1 MQLLQRRFF
10 SHTILS
16 EIIYCRYTI
25 NEEVN
30 ELIKS
35 NKNWKIHRPD
45 EEIVKNLMAELKLPS
60 LHAKILVSRGFQDPA
75 SVKKFL
81 TADASVLHD
90 PFLLYDMD
98 KAVSRIQAAIENS
111 EHIVVYGDYDADGV
125 TSVSVLTTA
134 LERLG
139 ADVTFVIPNRFEHG
153 YGPNSELFQEIAD
166 LGASLVI
173 TVDNGISGIEQ
184 TAFAKSIGLDIIITD
199 HHEIGESLPQADA
212 VIHPRHP
219 EGSYPFGEL
228 AGVGVA
234 FKLASAL
241 LGEAPLDLLEFAAI
255 GTVADLVPLLDE
267 NRYLVK
273 EGIRRLRMSS
283 RPGIQALAKIGG
295 TEQRQFT
302 EETLGFMVGPR
313 LNAPGRLGDA
323 DPAVELLKAE
333 DSAVATGIA
342 NELDRLNKERQAL
355 VNGITEEALSMI
367 EQDYG
372 AAIPYV
378 FVLAKEGWN
387 PGVIGIVASRLTEKF
402 HRPSIVLA
410 IDPSAKT
417 AKGSARSIDGFDLYQ
432 ELTKNKEIL
441 PHFGGHAMAAGMTLA
456 LADVDDLRDRLNKQ
470 AAQILTEE
478 QLIANVQIDVPLT
491 IDEIEVDVL
500 ESLELLRPFGMD
512 FPKPVYMVEQI
523 TVGSI
528 RKIGSAKNHLKLELE
543 DGASKLDAISFGAGD
558 LADEM
563 THGMSLTVTGDL
575 QVNEWNNFKKPQIL
589 IQDIRSDE
597 RQVFDLRGIR
607 DPLRWIH
614 TIPKENALY
623 IAFQPQTKTHFLPIL
638 QGREITLYEDRHS
651 VETIDHIVLLDIPVH
666 QEQLASLMNEYN
678 PGRIY
683 AHFYAPDSRYFDGIP
698 DRKEFGWYFSFL
710 KKRVT
715 FDLSSQAEQLAKH
728 KGWKLDTI
736 YFMSKVF
743 FDLGFV
749 KIENGVVT
757 IEPTAGKKDLAE
769 APAYQE
775 RKSQIEMEERLLYAP
790 YHELKLWFQKV
801 HQEIAVKEE
810 TVWT

>member
-1 MQLLQRRFF
+1 M
-10 SHTILS
+10 
-16 EIIYCRYTI
+16 
-25 NEEVN
+25 
-30 ELIKS
+30 IKS
-35 NKNWKIHRPD
+35 NKNWKVHRPD
-45 EEIVKNLMAELKLPS
+45 ESAVEKLMTELNLPS
-60 LHAKILVSRGFQDPA
+60 LHAKILASRGFQDPSA
-75 SVKKFL
+75 VKAFL
-81 TADASVLHD
+81 KTDAAVLHD

-98 KAVSRIQAAIENS
+98 KAVAIIRKAVENND
-111 EHIVVYGDYDADGV
+111 HIVVYGDYDADGV

-134 LERLG
+134 LERIG
-139 ADVTFVIPNRFEHG
+139 ADVSFIIPNRFEHG
-153 YGPNSELFQEIAD
+153 YGPNSELFQEISD
-166 LGASLVI
+166 LGASLII
-173 TVDNGISGIEQ
+173 TVDNGVSGIEQ

-219 EGSYPFGEL
+219 EGNYPFGEL

-234 FKLASAL
+234 FKLATAL
-241 LGEAPLDLLEFAAI
+241 LGDAPLDLLEFAAI

-267 NRYLVK
+267 NRFFVK

-355 VNGITEEALSMI
+355 VNGITEEALTMI
-367 EQDYG
+367 EEQYG
-372 AAIPYV
+372 SSIPHV

-387 PGVIGIVASRLTEKF
+387 PGVIGIVASRLTERF

-410 IDPSAKT
+410 IDPAAET
-417 AKGSARSIDGFDLYQ
+417 AKGSARSIEGFDLYQ
-432 ELTKNKEIL
+432 ELSKNKELL
-441 PHFGGHAMAAGMTLA
+441 PHFGGHTMAAGMTLA
-456 LADVDDLRDRLNKQ
+456 LSDVDALRDRLNEQAKQ
-470 AAQILTEE
+470 VLTDE
-478 QLIANVQIDVPLT
+478 QLIATVQIDVPLT

-500 ESLELLRPFGMD
+500 ESLEQLRPFGMA
-512 FPKPVYMVEQI
+512 FPKPMYMIEQI

-528 RKIGSAKNHLKLELE
+528 RKIGAAKNHLKLELE
-543 DGASKLDAISFGAGD
+543 DGASKLDAISFGSGE

-563 THGMSLTVTGDL
+563 THGMSLMVTGDL

-589 IQDIRSDE
+589 LQDIRSDE

-614 TIPKENALY
+614 TIPKDNALY
-623 IAFQPQTKTHFLPIL
+623 IAFQPQTKAHFLPIL
-638 QGREITLYEDRHS
+638 QGRDIVLYDERQADPAI
-651 VETIDHIVLLDIPVH
+651 EHIVLLDMPEQ
-666 QEQLASLMNEYN
+666 QEQLESLLSENN

-710 KKRVT
+710 KKRGT
-715 FDLSSQAEQLAKH
+715 FDLNEQAEQLAKH

-749 KIENGVVT
+749 KIENGVVI
-757 IEPTAGKKDLAE
+757 IEPTAGKRDLAE
-769 APAYQE
+769 APAYKE
-775 RKSQIEMEERLLYAP
+775 RKRQIEMEERMLYAP
-790 YHELKLWFQKV
+790 YQELKQWFQKV
-801 HQEIAVKEE
+801 HQEAAVKEE

>member
-1 MQLLQRRFF
+1 M
-10 SHTILS
+10 
-16 EIIYCRYTI
+16 
-25 NEEVN
+25 
-30 ELIKS
+30 IKS

-45 EEIVKNLMAELKLPS
+45 EAVVESLMTELKLPS
-60 LHAKILVSRGFQDPA
+60 LHAKILASRGFQNSEA
-75 SVKKFL
+75 VKKFL
-81 TADASVLHD
+81 TTDASVLHD

-98 KAVSRIQAAIENS
+98 KAIARIQAAIENG

-134 LERLG
+134 LERKG
-139 ADVTFVIPNRFEHG
+139 ADVSFVIPNRFEHG

-166 LGASLVI
+166 LGASLII

-199 HHEIGESLPQADA
+199 HHEIGESLPEADA

-219 EGSYPFGEL
+219 EGNYPFGEL

-234 FKLASAL
+234 FKLATAL

-267 NRYLVK
+267 NRYFVK

-302 EETLGFMVGPR
+302 EETIGFMVGPR

-323 DPAVELLKAE
+323 DPAVDLLKAE
-333 DSAVATGIA
+333 DNSVATGIA

-355 VNGITEEALSMI
+355 VNGITEEALTMI
-367 EQDYG
+367 EENYG
-372 AAIPYV
+372 SAIPHV

-410 IDPSAKT
+410 IDPVAET
-417 AKGSARSIDGFDLYQ
+417 AKGSARSIEGFDLYQ
-432 ELTKNKEIL
+432 ELSKNKELL

-456 LADVDDLRDRLNKQ
+456 LGDVDTLRERLNAQ
-470 AAQILTEE
+470 AAQVLTDD
-478 QLIANVQIDVPLT
+478 QLIATIQIDVPLT

-500 ESLELLRPFGMD
+500 ESLEQLRPFGMA
-512 FPKPVYMVEQI
+512 FPKPMYMIEQI

-543 DGASKLDAISFGAGD
+543 DGSSKLDAISFGSGE

-563 THGMSLTVTGDL
+563 THGMSLMVTGDL

-589 IQDIRSDE
+589 LQDIRSDE

-614 TIPKENALY
+614 TIPKENTLY

-638 QGREITLYEDRHS
+638 QGKEITMYEERQ
-651 VETIDHIVLLDIPVH
+651 VNGTIEHIVLLDMPEQ
-666 QEQLASLMNEYN
+666 QEQLESLLSEYD

-698 DRKEFGWYFSFL
+698 NRKDFGWYFSFL
-710 KKRVT
+710 KKRET
-715 FDLSSQAEQLAKH
+715 FNLTAQAEQLAKH

-749 KIENGVVT
+749 KIENGVVYV
-757 IEPTAGKKDLAE
+757 EPTAGKRDLAE
-769 APAYQE
+769 APAYHE
-775 RKSQIEMEERLLYAP
+775 RKSQIEMEERMLYAP
-790 YHELKLWFQKV
+790 YHELKQWFQKV
-801 HQEIAVKEE
+801 HQEIVIKEE

>member
-1 MQLLQRRFF
+1 M
-10 SHTILS
+10 
-16 EIIYCRYTI
+16 
-25 NEEVN
+25 
-30 ELIKS
+30 IKS
-35 NKNWKIHRPD
+35 NKNWKVHRPD
-45 EEIVKNLMAELKLPS
+45 KAIVEKLMTELNLPS
-60 LHAKILVSRGFQDPA
+60 LHAKILASRGFQDPSA
-75 SVKKFL
+75 VKAFL
-81 TADASVLHD
+81 TTDAANLHD

-98 KAVSRIQAAIENS
+98 KAVAIIRKAVDNN

-134 LERLG
+134 LERIG
-139 ADVTFVIPNRFEHG
+139 ADVSFVIPNRFEHG

-166 LGASLVI
+166 LGASLII
-173 TVDNGISGIEQ
+173 TVDNGVSGIEQ
-184 TAFAKSIGLDIIITD
+184 TAFAKTLGLDIIITD
-199 HHEIGESLPQADA
+199 HHEIGDTLPQADA
-212 VIHPRHP
+212 VLHPRHP
-219 EGSYPFGEL
+219 EGDYPFGEL

-234 FKLASAL
+234 FKLATAL

-267 NRYLVK
+267 NRFFVK

-283 RPGIQALAKIGG
+283 RPGIQALAAIGG

-333 DSAVATGIA
+333 DRAVASGIA

-355 VNGITEEALSMI
+355 VNGITEEALTMI
-367 EQDYG
+367 EEQYG
-372 AAIPYV
+372 SAIPYV

-387 PGVIGIVASRLTEKF
+387 PGVIGIVASRLTERF

-410 IDPSAKT
+410 IDPVAQT
-417 AKGSARSIDGFDLYQ
+417 AKGSARSIEGFDLYQ
-432 ELTKNKEIL
+432 ELSKNNELL
-441 PHFGGHAMAAGMTLA
+441 PHFGGHSMAAGMTLA
-456 LADVDDLRDRLNKQ
+456 LSDVDTLRERLNEQ
-470 AAQILTEE
+470 ASQVLTEE
-478 QLIANVQIDVPLT
+478 QLIATVQIDVPLT

-500 ESLELLRPFGMD
+500 ESLEQLRPFGMA
-512 FPKPVYMVEQI
+512 FPKPMYMLEQI

-528 RKIGSAKNHLKLELE
+528 RKIGAAKNHLKLELE
-543 DGASKLDAISFGAGD
+543 DGSSKLDAISFGSGD

-563 THGMSLTVTGDL
+563 THGMSLMVTGDL

-589 IQDIRSDE
+589 LQDIRSDE

-607 DPLRWIH
+607 DPLRWIY
-614 TIPKENALY
+614 TIPKEHALY
-623 IAFQPQTKTHFLPIL
+623 IAFEPQTKTHFLPIL
-638 QGREITLYEDRHS
+638 QGTDIVLYDERQED
-651 VETIDHIVLLDIPVH
+651 EGIEHIVLLDMPE
-666 QEQLASLMNEYN
+666 QEEQLQTLLSEYN

-683 AHFYAPDSRYFDGIP
+683 AHFYAPESRYFDGIP
-698 DRKEFGWYFSFL
+698 DRTEFGWYFSFL
-710 KKRVT
+710 KKRGS
-715 FDLSSQAEQLAKH
+715 FDLNAQAEQLAKH

-749 KIENGVVT
+749 KIENGVIM
-757 IEPTAGKKDLAE
+757 IEPTAGKRDLAE

-775 RKSQIEMEERLLYAP
+775 RKRQIEMEERMLYAP
-790 YHELKLWFQKV
+790 YQELKQWFQKV

>member
-1 MQLLQRRFF
+1 M
-10 SHTILS
+10 
-16 EIIYCRYTI
+16 
-25 NEEVN
+25 
-30 ELIKS
+30 IKS
-35 NKNWKIHRPD
+35 NKIWKIHRPD
-45 EEIVKNLMAELKLPS
+45 EKLVESFMKELKLPS
-60 LHAKILVSRGFQDPA
+60 LHAKILASRGFSDPA
-75 SVKKFL
+75 AVEKFL
-81 TADASVLHD
+81 ATDVTTLHD
-90 PFLLYDMD
+90 PFQMHDME
-98 KAVSRIQAAIENS
+98 KAVARIRTAIDMG

-125 TSVSVLTTA
+125 TSVSVLTSA

-139 ADVTFVIPNRFEHG
+139 AEVSFIIPNRFEHG

-166 LGASLVI
+166 FGAALII

-199 HHEIGESLPQADA
+199 HHEIGESLPEADA

-219 EGSYPFGEL
+219 EGNYPFGEL

-234 FKLASAL
+234 FKLATAL

-267 NRYLVK
+267 NRYFVK

-283 RPGIQALAKIGG
+283 RPGIQALARIGG

-333 DSAVATGIA
+333 ETTVATGIA

-355 VNGITEEALSMI
+355 VNGIADEALAMI
-367 EQDYG
+367 EEQYG
-372 AAIPYV
+372 SDIPYV

-387 PGVIGIVASRLTEKF
+387 PGVIGIVASRLTERF
-402 HRPSIVLA
+402 HRPSLVLS
-410 IDPSAKT
+410 IDPITQT
-417 AKGSARSIDGFDLYQ
+417 AKGSARSIEGFDLYQ
-432 ELTKNKEIL
+432 ELTKNKELL
-441 PHFGGHAMAAGMTLA
+441 PHFGGHAMAAGLTLA
-456 LADVDDLRDRLNKQ
+456 LSDVDNLRDRLNEQ
-470 AAQILTEE
+470 AAQVLTED
-478 QLIANVQIDVPLT
+478 QLIATVEIDVPLT
-491 IDEIEVDVL
+491 IDEIEVGVL
-500 ESLELLRPFGMD
+500 ESLEQLRPFGMD
-512 FPKPVYMVEQI
+512 FPKPVYMIENT

-528 RKIGSAKNHLKLELE
+528 RKIGAAKNHLKIELE
-543 DGASKLDAISFGAGD
+543 DGASKLDAISFGSGE

-563 THGMSLTVTGDL
+563 THGMSLIVTGDL

-589 IQDIRSDE
+589 LQDIRSDE

-607 DPLRWIH
+607 DPLRWMH
-614 TIPKENALY
+614 TIPAENVLH
-623 IAFQPQTKTHFLPIL
+623 IAFQPQTKTHFLPLL
-638 QGREITLYEDRHS
+638 QGREITLYTERKANQAI
-651 VETIDHIVLLDIPVH
+651 EHIVLLDIPEH
-666 QEQLASLMNEYN
+666 PRQIESLLSEYN
-678 PGRIY
+678 PGRVY
-683 AHFYAPDSRYFDGIP
+683 AHFYAPDSHYFDGLP
-698 DRKEFGWYFSFL
+698 DRQEFGWYFSFL
-710 KKRVT
+710 KKRGT
-715 FDLSSQAEQLAKH
+715 FDLSAQAEQLARH

-757 IEPTAGKKDLAE
+757 IEPTAGKRDLAE

-775 RKSQIEMEERLLYAP
+775 RKSQIEMEERMLYAP
-790 YHELKLWFQKV
+790 YHELKKWFQEV
-801 HQEIAVKEE
+801 QQETAVKEE

>member
-1 MQLLQRRFF
+1 MQRRFF
-10 SHTILS
+10 YQSESFRKTPGAGILS
-16 EIIYCRYTI
+16 V
-25 NEEVN
+25 EEVIA
-30 ELIKS
+30 LIKS
-35 NKNWKIHRPD
+35 SKNWKIHRPD
-45 EEIVKNLMAELKLPS
+45 EDVVQRLITELHLPS
-60 LHAKILVSRGFQDPA
+60 LHAKILASRGFMDPA
-75 SVKKFL
+75 TVKAFL
-81 TADASVLHD
+81 ATDATVLHD
-90 PFLLYDMD
+90 PFLLHDMGI
-98 KAVSRIQAAIENS
+98 AVARIQAAVEGG

-134 LERLG
+134 LERIG
-139 ADVTFVIPNRFEHG
+139 ADVSFVIPNRFEHG

-166 LGASLVI
+166 MGASLII
-173 TVDNGISGIEQ
+173 TVDNGVSGIEQ

-199 HHEIGESLPQADA
+199 HHEIGESLPLADA

-219 EGSYPFGEL
+219 EGNYPYGEL

-234 FKLASAL
+234 FKLATAL

-267 NRYLVK
+267 NRYFVK
-273 EGIRRLRMSS
+273 EGVRRLRMSS

-333 DSAVATGIA
+333 DSAVAMGIA

-355 VNGITEEALSMI
+355 VNGITEEALTMI
-367 EQDYG
+367 EDVNG
-372 AAIPYV
+372 SNIPHV

-410 IDPSAKT
+410 IDPVAET
-417 AKGSARSIDGFDLYQ
+417 AKGSARSIEGFDLYK
-432 ELTKNKEIL
+432 ELSKNKELL

-456 LADVDDLRDRLNKQ
+456 LSDVDTLRDRLNEQ
-470 AAQILTEE
+470 AKDVLTEQ
-478 QLIANVQIDVPLT
+478 QLVATVHIDVPLT

-500 ESLELLRPFGMD
+500 ESLEQLRPFGMA
-512 FPKPVYMVEQI
+512 FPKPIYMIENI

-528 RKIGSAKNHLKLELE
+528 RKIGAAKNHLKLELE
-543 DGASKLDAISFGAGD
+543 DGASKLDAISFGSGE

-563 THGMSLTVTGDL
+563 THGMSLMVTGDL

-589 IQDIRSDE
+589 LQDIRSDE

-607 DPLRWIH
+607 DPLRWVH
-614 TIPKENALY
+614 TIPKEHVRY
-623 IAFQPQTKTHFLPIL
+623 IAFQEQTKKHFTPIL
-638 QGREITLYEDRHS
+638 PGIEIMMYEDRQPDAS
-651 VETIDHIVLLDIPVH
+651 IEHIVLLDIPER
-666 QEQLASLMNEYN
+666 QEQLELLIGVYN

-683 AHFYAPDSRYFDGIP
+683 AHFYAPESRYFDGIP
-698 DRKEFGWYFSFL
+698 DRQTFGWYFSFL
-710 KKRVT
+710 KKRET
-715 FDLSSQAEQLAKH
+715 FDLNTQGEQLAKH

-749 KIENGVVT
+749 TIENGVIQSV
-757 IEPTAGKKDLAE
+757 PTAGKRDLAE

-775 RKSQIEMEERLLYAP
+775 RKRQIEMEERMLYAP
-790 YHELKLWFQKV
+790 YHELKQWFQKV
-801 HQEIAVKEE
+801 HAEIAVEEE